1 MLPITPA
8 SASFSG
14 QYRYLLHLHNTCS
27 AHAQALLVVLGL
39 LLSVPAGAQAPADA
53 PAGLPDAFA
62 FGESDSLRM
71 RAAFDQALTASSAYP
86 NLVELCTEI
95 GPRLSGSDNAARAV
109 QWAADKLR
117 GLGCDSVWLQPV
129 LVPHWV
135 RGERETAEA
144 YSASLNQNAVEE
156 LQVCAL
162 GGSVGTWGRG
172 TPDAP
177 NRIRAGV
184 VEVFG
189 LDDLEAMGRE
199 RLEGKIV
206 LYNRPM
212 EPRLISTFAAYSGC
226 VDQRGSGAAV
236 AAEYGAVAVL
246 VRSMNLRDDDLPHT
260 GVMRYRAVGD
270 SIPAAAIS
278 TRDASMLSRALRQ
291 DPNLEVGLELSCKN
305 LPDVWSANV
314 IGEIRGSVHP
324 DRIIA
329 VGGHLDSWDLA
340 QGAHDD
346 GTGVVQSMAVLEAY
360 RALGWRPQHTL
371 RCVLWMNEENGAR
384 GAKVYAESVA
394 EAFARTGEQHV
405 LAVESDRGG
414 FTPRGFAVDGLP
426 EVQARGLER
435 LRAWTGELNG
445 YGLHWAEPGH
455 AGVDIG
461 YLKDQGVLLLG
472 LVPDSQRYFDYHHAA
487 NDRIEAVNKRELELG
502 TAAMVGMIDLFDRN
516 MPQQIKSPPT
526 EGR

>member
-1 MLPITPA
+1 MLCFAFGTPNAIKAQSA
-8 SASFSG
+8 SANQG
-14 QYRYLLHLHNTCS
+14 QE
-27 AHAQALLVVLGL
+27 
-39 LLSVPAGAQAPADA
+39 
-53 PAGLPDAFA
+53 AFA
-62 FGESDSLRM
+62 FGESDSTRM
-71 RAAFDQALTASSAYP
+71 RMAFDQALSNSSAYP
-86 NLVELCTEI
+86 NLVELCTDI
-95 GPRLSGSDNAARAV
+95 GPRLSGSENAARAV
-109 QWAADKLR
+109 EWAAEKLR
-117 GLGCDSVWLQPV
+117 EIGCDSVWLQAV
-129 LVPHWV
+129 KVPHWV
-135 RGERETAEA
+135 RGPREKALLHA
-144 YSASLNQNAVEE
+144 KGQSEE

-172 TPDAP
+172 ADGG
-177 NRIRAGV
+177 NRIRAQV

-189 LDDLEAMGRE
+189 LEDLEAMGRE

-236 AAEYGAVAVL
+236 AAEFGALAVL

-260 GVMRYRAVGD
+260 GVMRYRQTGD

-291 DPNLEVGLELSCKN
+291 NPDLEISLELSCKN

-314 IGEIRGSVHP
+314 IGEIRGSVHA

-329 VGGHLDSWDLA
+329 VGGHLDSWDMA

-360 RALGWRPQHTL
+360 RQMGWRPRHTL

-384 GAKVYAESVA
+384 GARVYAESVA
-394 EAFARTGEQHV
+394 EAFARTGERHV
-405 LAVESDRGG
+405 MAVESDRGG

-426 EVQARGLER
+426 EVQAEGLAR

-461 YLKDQGVLLLG
+461 FLKDQGVLLLG
-472 LVPDSQRYFDYHHAA
+472 LVPDSQRYFDYHHAS

-516 MPQQIKSPPT
+516 MPQTLNTSEDQ
-526 EGR
+526 GR